1 LGIVKICKAIKL
13 VRKLAKTAL
22 AEATPPR
29 VSDAVPP
36 HASVSVHLPRQA
48 LKLVKAL
55 LVKFDDDLSARSET
69 TSLRHVA
76 AAIAGHESAM
86 RLDPAGALEDVARLA
101 LSRGVETECASRE
114 EVVSAVTIV
123 RALADDIRAARR
135 LVMLRRTRRRPVV
148 VRLRDLQH
156 A

>member
-1 LGIVKICKAIKL
+1 MKICKAIKL

-22 AEATPPR
+22 RVATPPR

-36 HASVSVHLPRQA
+36 HVSVSARLPREA

-55 LVKFDDDLSARSET
+55 MTKFESDFDVRSET

-76 AAIAGHESAM
+76 AIIVGHHNVM
-86 RLDPAGALEDVARLA
+86 RLDPAGALDDVARLA
-101 LSRGVETECASRE
+101 LSYVMQIENDARRDI
-114 EVVSAVTIV
+114 VSAVMIV
-123 RALADDIRAARR
+123 RTLADDIRAASRLEELRQIRR
-135 LVMLRRTRRRPVV
+135 SPNV
-148 VRLRDLQH
+148 VRLRVLQP